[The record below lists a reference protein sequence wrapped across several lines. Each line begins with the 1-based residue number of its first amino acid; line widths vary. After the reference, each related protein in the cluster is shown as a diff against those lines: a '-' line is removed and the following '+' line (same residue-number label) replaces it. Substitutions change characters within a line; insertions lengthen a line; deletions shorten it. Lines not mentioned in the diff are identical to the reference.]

1 MDHLTRIAVILF
13 QLFSVL
19 YPLNASAFGSA
30 KPKVAFTKLGIQNL
44 QEADEAMIKEATSGH
59 ARKVEKLLIAG
70 ASAHYKP
77 PGGGETAFIEAIKG
91 QHVSTVCV
99 ILLSDPT
106 VIFQTTE
113 NGTPTLG
120 LTSNEVIRKMVQK
133 EFYKFCEQFIE
144 SHLCRQ
150 DRMRRSDIED
160 LEYHYWR
167 QLMDVLR
174 YQQRRAIHEYRQTI
188 LNVL

>member
-1 MDHLTRIAVILF
+1 MDRLTRITLILF

-19 YPLNASAFGSA
+19 YPSNASAFGSA
-30 KPKVAFTKLGIQNL
+30 KPKVAFTQLGIQNL

-59 ARKVEKLLIAG
+59 ARKVESLLIAG
-70 ASAHYKP
+70 ASPHYKP

-91 QHVSTVCV
+91 QHVSTVCI

-113 NGTPTLG
+113 DRTPTLG
-120 LTSNEVIRKMVQK
+120 LTSNEVIRGMIQK

-144 SHLCRQ
+144 AHLFRQ
-150 DRMRRSDIED
+150 ERIRRSEIED
-160 LEYHYWR
+160 LEYHYWS
-167 QLMDVLR
+167 QLVDVLR
-174 YQQRRAIHEYRQTI
+174 YQQRKAIHEYREM
-188 LNVL
+188 LRNVL